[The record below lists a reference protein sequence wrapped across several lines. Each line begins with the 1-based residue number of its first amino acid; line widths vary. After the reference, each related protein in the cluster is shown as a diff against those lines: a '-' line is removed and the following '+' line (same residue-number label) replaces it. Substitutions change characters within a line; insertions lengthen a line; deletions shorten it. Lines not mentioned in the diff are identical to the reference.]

1 VRPGEVLVGKYRVE
15 RVLGAGGMGVVVAAH
30 HLQLDQKVAIKL
42 LHAEALSD
50 GVAAARF
57 AREARTAVKIQSEHV
72 ARVTDVGELPN
83 GAPFMVM
90 EYLEGSDLAT
100 MLQQTGALPVGQAV
114 DFLLQASVAVAEAH
128 ALRIVH
134 RDLKPANL
142 FCIQRSDGQQM
153 IKVLDFG
160 ISKLGDATGAKSAA
174 MTKTSA
180 VMGTP
185 LYMSPE
191 QMRSAKVVD
200 ARTDIWALGVI
211 LYELVTGN
219 APFQAE
225 SVMELALN
233 IAQEPPPPLRSV
245 RPDAPAGLEA
255 VILACVEKD
264 PDRRYANVGEL
275 ATALVPFT
283 PPHARPLVDRIAR
296 IVRSAGLPSGPRAS
310 LPDAGVASVP
320 HETAAAPRTSL
331 TGPGARSAP
340 HETLGAVQ
348 RTTGGGGRKNAAVM
362 AISGVIFGGVAILG
376 VAGWLLVRTPPKPS
390 PTAAAP
396 PPPSALAAPFA
407 PSQVELPQVALP
419 PAPEPA
425 PPEASASAVT
435 TATVASPPPVVA
447 RPPVV
452 PVGRAAYAA
461 PAGGAPAAPK
471 RVADCDPPY
480 TINAAGHRVH
490 KPECP

>member
-1 VRPGEVLVGKYRVE
+1 
-15 RVLGAGGMGVVVAAH
+15 MGVVVAAH

-376 VAGWLLVRTPPKPS
+376 VAGWLLVRTP
-390 PTAAAP
+390 
-396 PPPSALAAPFA
+396 
-407 PSQVELPQVALP
+407 
-419 PAPEPA
+419 
-425 PPEASASAVT
+425 
-435 TATVASPPPVVA
+435 
-447 RPPVV
+447 
-452 PVGRAAYAA
+452 
-461 PAGGAPAAPK
+461 
-471 RVADCDPPY
+471 
-480 TINAAGHRVH
+480 
-490 KPECP
+490 